1 MGEQPPMTRQ
11 SRNAGTDRI
20 RAIVTLSEGEI
31 EPATWPTASRRLQ
44 SRLPARRS
52 DNPGAGRPC
61 RRAGRSLGENPIT
74 TVRGHAWRPD
84 RGYYRLASL
93 EEANAFL
100 TAAESFAHPQDSD
113 PSSQVLERS
122 TTGRLASSG
131 IFGVSAKGAPAI
143 WRERSM
149 PASS

>member
-1 MGEQPPMTRQ
+1 VIARPVYTVGLLLDYL
-11 SRNAGTDRI
+11 NAG
-20 RAIVTLSEGEI
+20 
-31 EPATWPTASRRLQ
+31 PAAWI
-44 SRLPARRS
+44 
-52 DNPGAGRPC
+52 AGDDW
-61 RRAGRSLGENPIT
+61 
-74 TVRGHAWRPD
+74 HAWRPD
-84 RGYYRLASL
+84 RGHYRLASL